1 MLNDIKSYREVW
13 LEKQERSDRASEGYH
28 VCRNVLTLNCTY
40 RINTFFK
47 ICNITVPYLSCI
59 HMLLRAKIT
68 KQGLVGNL
76 PFEVS
81 TFGKFCLYVLVI
93 NFSARWSVNLYQT
106 GSYSIKCFQL
116 DICKS
121 ETFETMK
128 KCSPYFALSDR
139 NCCFLK
145 KF

>member
-1 MLNDIKSYREVW
+1 M
-13 LEKQERSDRASEGYH
+13 EKQERFDRASEGYR
-28 VCRNVLTLNCTY
+28 VCRNVWTLNCTY

-47 ICNITVPYLSCI
+47 RYNITVPHLSCI

-76 PFEVS
+76 PFDVS

-93 NFSARWSVNLYQT
+93 IFSARWSINLYQT

-116 DICKS
+116 DLCKS
-121 ETFETMK
+121 KTFETKK
-128 KCSPYFALSDR
+128 KCSPYFTLSDR